1 MGHTVVAEKMG
12 TGVKSSEVLFQ
23 ITAPYY
29 CAGLIVR
36 GRFVVDAA
44 PILRWCVGKSRPE
57 VMNYFAR
64 KRFSVREIK

>member
-1 MGHTVVAEKMG
+1 MGAGDKFP
-12 TGVKSSEVLFQ
+12 EVLFQ
-23 ITAPYY
+23 ITAPHY

-44 PILRWCVGKSRPE
+44 PILQWCIGKSRPE

-64 KRFSVREIK
+64 KGFSVRKIK